1 MLGAKLTPDLSHPLH
16 APKAA
21 HDEPM
26 ADAPGLSSPIA
37 TTSPMV
43 QTPTWFIADSQCNTI
58 ESKRA
63 EATRES
69 HLQELCNIFPNAD
82 PAMLAREL
90 AAGGDLSAVANR
102 VLSGEA
108 ASASAAK
115 GKSTRHEMMSGVD
128 ELGLCA
134 TMGSTSCEDT
144 HAAGSSRDHASHRAE
159 APHSITTPTTGYKA
173 TGTSSAS
180 SAVSSKFGPSIAKFG
195 AQCDDLLKQTVAQ
208 LAAGALAISAR
219 VVSTRNEMEGTML
232 SEKIV
237 TKYVLEVSQLG
248 FKWEV
253 ARRYSEFAAFN
264 EALSATWMM
273 PELPPKILF
282 NQERIQILRDARTRG

>member
-1 MLGAKLTPDLSHPLH
+1 MVGVIDGAVRRAADEVAEEGAKRRVDR
-16 APKAA
+16 AA
-21 HDEPM
+21 RLM
-26 ADAPGLSSPIA
+26 
-37 TTSPMV
+37 
-43 QTPTWFIADSQCNTI
+43 
-58 ESKRA
+58 
-63 EATRES
+63 
-69 HLQELCNIFPNAD
+69 
-82 PAMLAREL
+82 
-90 AAGGDLSAVANR
+90 
-102 VLSGEA
+102 
-108 ASASAAK
+108 
-115 GKSTRHEMMSGVD
+115 
-128 ELGLCA
+128 
-134 TMGSTSCEDT
+134 
-144 HAAGSSRDHASHRAE
+144 
-159 APHSITTPTTGYKA
+159 
-173 TGTSSAS
+173 SSAS

-282 NQERIQILRDARTRG
+282 NQERIQILRDAWTRG